1 MGLKVGSLE
10 SKHVAVMRRVV
21 MQIIYTTSS
30 SISIISISIW
40 TKEKKRSGGAHGW
53 VLGSRNS
60 CEHMHMC
67 FLPFV
72 LCHVGPF
79 FIYMPSSLTLPLL
92 NGSCIFYFSSQIY
105 WLYNIL
111 FTFSF
116 TSRYSFIHIYP
127 TILCYYLRVCFSLPH
142 LNWILLAKDPCK
154 FTYLQPNHNRYLP
167 SFSKMHMCL
176 ACVMDDL
183 KYLICASKT
192 DA

>member
-1 MGLKVGSLE
+1 MINFGLKGLGRGVLWGSRWGHWKVNTWQSCEGWWCRSYIL
-10 SKHVAVMRRVV
+10 
-21 MQIIYTTSS
+21 
-30 SISIISISIW
+30 ISTVSISIW
-40 TKEKKRSGGAHGW
+40 MKEKKRSGGAHGW

-79 FIYMPSSLTLPLL
+79 FIYMPSSLTLTIL

-116 TSRYSFIHIYP
+116 TSRYSFIYIPPFYSTTCAFASPSHI
-127 TILCYYLRVCFSLPH
+127 
-142 LNWILLAKDPCK
+142 WIES
-154 FTYLQPNHNRYLP
+154 Y
-167 SFSKMHMCL
+167 
-176 ACVMDDL
+176 
-183 KYLICASKT
+183 
-192 DA
+192 

>member
-92 NGSCIFYFSSQIY
+92 NGVAFFIFLVRFIDFIIYFSLLVLPLDIH
-105 WLYNIL
+105 
-111 FTFSF
+111 
-116 TSRYSFIHIYP
+116 SFIYIPPFYATTCAFASPSHI
-127 TILCYYLRVCFSLPH
+127 
-142 LNWILLAKDPCK
+142 WIES
-154 FTYLQPNHNRYLP
+154 Y
-167 SFSKMHMCL
+167 
-176 ACVMDDL
+176 
-183 KYLICASKT
+183 
-192 DA
+192 